1 MDADPVDL
9 KKDWRIVAN
18 FTLQKEPQSQTI
30 IDFIAP
36 IQPMVKTPLSKL
48 NSKP

>member
-1 MDADPVDL
+1 MNAEPVDL

-18 FTLQKEPQSQTI
+18 FTHQKEPQSQTI

-36 IQPMVKTPLSKL
+36 KLSVVKTR
-48 NSKP
+48 